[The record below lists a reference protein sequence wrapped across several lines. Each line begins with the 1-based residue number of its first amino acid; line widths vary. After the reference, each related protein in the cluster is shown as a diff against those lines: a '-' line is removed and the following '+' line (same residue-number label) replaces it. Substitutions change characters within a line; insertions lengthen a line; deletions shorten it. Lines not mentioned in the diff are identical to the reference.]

1 MMATRRR
8 ADGRGG
14 SGSRHRPRAR
24 AKSVH
29 LEHEAKALLRRSGI
43 ATPVGRLVTSA
54 EQASAVAS
62 ELGGRVAMKVVS
74 PVLLILSLGWLVA
87 FLLGIETAY
96 YAALDSGP
104 WVQL

>member
-54 EQASAVAS
+54 EQASAVA
-62 ELGGRVAMKVVS
+62 ERAWRAGRDEGRLSGLINIVS
-74 PVLLILSLGWLVA
+74 WMACCI
-87 FLLGIETAY
+87 FTRH
-96 YAALDSGP
+96 
-104 WVQL
+104 